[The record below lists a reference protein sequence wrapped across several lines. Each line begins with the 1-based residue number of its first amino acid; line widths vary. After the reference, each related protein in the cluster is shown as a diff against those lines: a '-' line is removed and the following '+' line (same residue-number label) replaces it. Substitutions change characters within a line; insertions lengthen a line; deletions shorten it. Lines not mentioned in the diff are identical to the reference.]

1 MISTAWSQLKPG
13 TPEAVGMSPSK
24 LAHAATLLESAVGR
38 GQAGAASIL
47 VARRGIVVLHKGFG
61 RLSGQTGSPSV
72 RPDSIYLVAS
82 ITKPVTATAL
92 MLLVERGLV
101 SLRDP
106 VRTYLPE
113 FTGGDRDKVLV
124 RDLLAHTS
132 GLPDMLPENTAL
144 RRSHAPLSEFVK
156 RTCSTPL
163 LFAPG
168 TSWRYQSMGILL
180 AAEIVNRLTGMP
192 LREFE
197 QKELFEP
204 LGMRSTV
211 LGLGKLKIPETVEA
225 WTDPQADSK
234 DTESWGWNSPYWR
247 DFGSPWGGMHTNTTD
262 LAILLE
268 TFLEQGSYAG
278 KHILSPTTVRA
289 MTSDQNS
296 GLNQSWGLG
305 WAVGRT
311 APYYAFG
318 DLVSPRTFGH
328 NGATGTVAWA
338 DPETQV
344 LCVILTNRGW
354 SMDEGRVLRLASN
367 AVAASVVS
375 P

>member
-1 MISTAWSQLKPG
+1 
-13 TPEAVGMSPSK
+13 
-24 LAHAATLLESAVGR
+24 
-38 GQAGAASIL
+38 
-47 VARRGIVVLHKGFG
+47 
-61 RLSGQTGSPSV
+61 
-72 RPDSIYLVAS
+72 
-82 ITKPVTATAL
+82 
-92 MLLVERGLV
+92 
-101 SLRDP
+101 
-106 VRTYLPE
+106 
-113 FTGGDRDKVLV
+113 
-124 RDLLAHTS
+124 
-132 GLPDMLPENTAL
+132 
-144 RRSHAPLSEFVK
+144 
-156 RTCSTPL
+156 
-163 LFAPG
+163 
-168 TSWRYQSMGILL
+168 
-180 AAEIVNRLTGMP
+180 
-192 LREFE
+192 
-197 QKELFEP
+197 
-204 LGMRSTV
+204 
-211 LGLGKLKIPETVEA
+211 
-225 WTDPQADSK
+225 
-234 DTESWGWNSPYWR
+234 
-247 DFGSPWGGMHTNTTD
+247 MHTNTTD

-278 KHILSPTTVRA
+278 KRILSPTTVRA